1 MLINSTYVEGSWN
14 MKVRR
19 LIVAIFFGVANFTAL
34 GSVAADGTAK
44 ATVTTADG
52 TFSYS
57 GGSCIKNAGGLVINI
72 GTPPSQAAPGTH
84 ADYFGA
90 SIEKVPGHF
99 ENAVVTFNKN
109 GKRYAIGSASGEAT
123 ANGAS
128 FSGSVMRGGGKATGS
143 FSC

>member
-1 MLINSTYVEGSWN
+1 MNGRT
-14 MKVRR
+14 
-19 LIVAIFFGVANFTAL
+19 LIVAICFGLANLAVVD
-34 GSVAADGTAK
+34 SVAADGTAK

-52 TFSYS
+52 TFSFS
-57 GGSCIKNAGGLVINI
+57 GGTCVRNAGGLIVNI
-72 GTPPSQAAPGTH
+72 GTPPNAAAPGTH
-84 ADYFGA
+84 PDYFGA

-99 ENAVVTFNKN
+99 ENAVVSFNKN

-128 FSGSVMRGGGKATGS
+128 FSGSVMRGGGKVSGS